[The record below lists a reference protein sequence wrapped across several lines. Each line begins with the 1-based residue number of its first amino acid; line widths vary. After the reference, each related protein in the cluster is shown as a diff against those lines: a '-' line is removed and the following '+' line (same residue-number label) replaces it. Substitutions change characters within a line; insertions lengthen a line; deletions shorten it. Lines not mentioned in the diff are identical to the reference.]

1 MPELIKLET
10 IGAED
15 LDKNLKLF
23 LQVRHKE
30 QGLQFR
36 TLAKILIQLLRSHK
50 SRVDI
55 TLADYWLE
63 ELANLNL
70 GYLNQLIA
78 KHHLRTGSRPKHKN
92 LLWDLKKIQTL
103 KPELKYVLD
112 QDILTYR
119 WTPDFSQKTTLIL
132 SATLTAEYLRLQ
144 IEKPVKAIA
153 QNWKIIR
160 KNLKVVQL
168 AETKEIISKRVSS
181 KIFVWGNLPTSMG
194 DALI

>member
-1 MPELIKLET
+1 MIALHDHLKTSPEFPQKEDHGNHRRRLVVIDEMPELVKLEI
-10 IGAED
+10 IGISD

-23 LQVRHKE
+23 LQMRHKE
-30 QGLQFR
+30 QGGQFR

-50 SRVDI
+50 NRVDI

-103 KPELKYVLD
+103 KLELKYVLG

-132 SATLTAEYLRLQ
+132 SATLTAEYLKLQ
-144 IEKPVKAIA
+144 IEK
-153 QNWKIIR
+153 
-160 KNLKVVQL
+160 L
-168 AETKEIISKRVSS
+168 SKRWLETGRSLG
-181 KIFVWGNLPTSMG
+181 KI
-194 DALI
+194 